1 MKKILLLALSQLL
14 TLCVWA
20 DGFPRYYELVTRAD
34 QLESGKYYVII
45 EIPTTEELEKEIQ
58 YRMAYNG
65 INTSESKGNVGSV
78 TPNELY
84 AQDGIEASKFSGI
97 IDIEK
102 AGNAAKPLKMTINT
116 TETSSLG
123 YTVWNFV
130 DESVGTSTLFI
141 GTNASIS
148 GDSQHYLIGDEKTT
162 ENNID
167 NNHYHLWTISVGTN
181 DNSGLRV
188 IIRNVGK
195 TYYLKYDA
203 NSYGA
208 AAGLFRVYASTASEK
223 RNVML
228 YKEMETV
235 DAKTSSTGHGTL
247 YYSNKVLMVPEG
259 VTAKTYTLG
268 THVVNSKTDY
278 ETERFIPAN
287 SAVVLHGTASTTY
300 TFPVTTRHE
309 PTRDDT
315 NILRGFDEAGST
327 TTGNSSD
334 DANYYF
340 YKLTTKNG
348 ANVGFYWGANNGA
361 PFTSAAHKAFLAV
374 NKKAAARIESFLLDD
389 SETPTSITPSPNT
402 QHPTPDKVFDLS
414 GRRVSTSQSL
424 PKGIYISNGKKF
436 VVK

>member
-1 MKKILLLALSQLL
+1 MKKRFLLSIAAMLL
-14 TLCVWA
+14 MMPQVLKA
-20 DGFPRYYELVTRAD
+20 DGFPRYYELVTDAS

-116 TETSSLG
+116 TKTSSLG

-141 GTNASIS
+141 GTNAYIL

-203 NSYGA
+203 NSYGGTD
-208 AAGLFRVYASTASEK
+208 GL
-223 RNVML
+223 N
-228 YKEMETV
+228 ET
-235 DAKTSSTGHGTL
+235 
-247 YYSNKVLMVPEG
+247 
-259 VTAKTYTLG
+259 
-268 THVVNSKTDY
+268 
-278 ETERFIPAN
+278 
-287 SAVVLHGTASTTY
+287 
-300 TFPVTTRHE
+300 
-309 PTRDDT
+309 
-315 NILRGFDEAGST
+315 
-327 TTGNSSD
+327 
-334 DANYYF
+334 
-340 YKLTTKNG
+340 
-348 ANVGFYWGANNGA
+348 
-361 PFTSAAHKAFLAV
+361 
-374 NKKAAARIESFLLDD
+374 
-389 SETPTSITPSPNT
+389 
-402 QHPTPDKVFDLS
+402 
-414 GRRVSTSQSL
+414 
-424 PKGIYISNGKKF
+424 
-436 VVK
+436 

>member
-1 MKKILLLALSQLL
+1 MKKSFLLFIAAMLL
-14 TLCVWA
+14 MMPQVLKA
-20 DGFPRYYELVTRAD
+20 DGFPRYYELVTDAS

-45 EIPTTEELEKEIQ
+45 GIPTPEDLKSDIQ
-58 YRMAYNG
+58 FRIAYNG
-65 INTSESKGNVGSV
+65 LNTSEHKGNAGSV
-78 TPNELY
+78 TPNALY
-84 AQDGIEASKFSGI
+84 EQPGITASQFSGI

-116 TETSSLG
+116 AETEELK

-130 DESVGTSTLFI
+130 DESVGTSNQLV
-141 GTNASIS
+141 GVNAETT
-148 GDSQHYLIGDEKTT
+148 GESQHYLIGSEASNT
-162 ENNID
+162 NVA
-167 NNHYHLWTISVGTN
+167 NHYHLWKITFHTDWVE
-181 DNSGLRV
+181 
-188 IIRNVGK
+188 IRNVGK

-208 AAGLFRVYASTASEK
+208 AAGLFRVYTSTASEK